1 MQQAHRVPP
10 QRGHGGRSR
19 LHPRPEA
26 AQEPPVQLLRLRLG
40 RHAADPPLYA
50 GCDLVIAAFTIDSDI
65 PILNYLYLYS
75 YNLYFSI
82 IVYKLASKVM
92 QQYQQSQRY
101 PLYLKTT
108 KAGFILYSAL
118 VTTALV
124 YRIIKRD
131 IACDCSFVV
140 S

>member
-1 MQQAHRVPP
+1 MPLQHS
-10 QRGHGGRSR
+10 HGNRSH
-19 LHPRPEA
+19 LHPRPQV
-26 AQEPPVQLLRLRLG
+26 AQESAIQLLHLRLDS
-40 RHAADPPLYA
+40 HAAHPPLYFP
-50 GCDLVIAAFTIDSDI
+50 CDEVIAAFTIDSDI
-65 PILNYLYLYS
+65 SILNYLYLYC

-82 IVYKLASKVM
+82 IVYKLARKVM

-101 PLYLKTT
+101 PLYLKII
-108 KAGFILYSAL
+108 KAGFILYSGL

-131 IACDCSFVV
+131 ITCDCIFIV

>member
-1 MQQAHRVPP
+1 MPL
-10 QRGHGGRSR
+10 QRGHGDGSH
-19 LHPRPEA
+19 LHPNPEA
-26 AQEPPVQLLRLRLG
+26 AQEPTVQLLYLRLG
-40 RHAADPPLYA
+40 SHAVHPALYA
-50 GCDLVIAAFTIDSDI
+50 YCDKVIAAFTINSDI
-65 PILNYLYLYS
+65 SILNYLYLYF

-101 PLYLKTT
+101 PLYLKVI
-108 KAGFILYSAL
+108 KAGFALYSGL

-131 IACDCSFVV
+131 ITCDCSLIV